1 MFLKLKIYCT
11 CGCCYYISNKI
22 AVNKITCPNCGIEYP
37 YSEKAIK
44 MLKIANEISD
54 GGDPVL
60 PKDSRIRTEVVISEE
75 DTYVP
80 PSVADFWKNH
90 K

>member
-11 CGCCYYISNKI
+11 CGCCYYISEKI
-22 AVNKITCPNCGIEYP
+22 AVSKITCPNCGVEYP

-44 MLKIANEISD
+44 MLKIADEISD

-60 PKDSRIRTEVVISEE
+60 PSNSRIRTEVVMPED

-80 PSVADFWKNH
+80 LSVADFWEKH

>member
-1 MFLKLKIYCT
+1 
-11 CGCCYYISNKI
+11 
-22 AVNKITCPNCGIEYP
+22 
-37 YSEKAIK
+37 

-60 PKDSRIRTEVVISEE
+60 PKDSKIRTEVVISEE

-80 PSVADFWKNH
+80 PSVTDFWKKH